1 MRATLQRAGLLLAA
15 ALFIV
20 CSGEFSQARADEF
33 SFTTTGVFSN
43 IPAASGCAGN
53 GTNQII
59 CADGRQ
65 VTFIGN
71 TFTQAYVNNV
81 ATITNNGYALGAF
94 QTLNVPPS
102 TALGPLLADGITLT
116 ITVEQF
122 GPAYAV
128 GTFTGILGHQD
139 DVVASYN
146 LFTFTS
152 NLLVFEGA
160 TYRSTFRVTNFYFP
174 SVSAVPS
181 SGVSVSLVGTPE
193 PATLVLLGTGLAGVT
208 AAARRRRRRA
218 R

>member
-15 ALFIV
+15 TLFIV
-20 CSGEFSQARADEF
+20 CSGEFSRAHADEF
-33 SFTTTGVFSN
+33 SFRTTGVFSN

-81 ATITNNGYALGAF
+81 AATSGVGYALGSF

-102 TALGPLLADGITLT
+102 SALGPLLADGITLT
-116 ITVEQF
+116 ITVEQL
-122 GPAYAV
+122 GPDYAV
-128 GTFTGILGHQD
+128 GTFTGVITHYD
-139 DVVASYN
+139 DVVASFN
-146 LFTFTS
+146 IFRFTS
-152 NLLVFEGA
+152 HQLLFEGA
-160 TYRSTFRVTNFYFP
+160 TYRSTFGVLDFYFP
-174 SVSAVPS
+174 LVSAVPS
-181 SGVSVSLVGTPE
+181 GAASQSLVGTPE

>member
-1 MRATLQRAGLLLAA
+1 MRATLQRAGLFLAA

-20 CSGEFSQARADEF
+20 CSGEFSRARADEF

-81 ATITNNGYALGAF
+81 AATGGTGYALGGF
-94 QTLNVPPS
+94 QTLNVPAS
-102 TALGPLLADGITLT
+102 SALGPLLADGITLT

-128 GTFTGILGHQD
+128 GTFTAIIGHQD
-139 DVVASYN
+139 DVVASFN
-146 LFTFTS
+146 IFRFTS
-152 NLLVFEGA
+152 HQLVFEGT
-160 TYRSTFRVTNFYFP
+160 TYRSSFGVLNFYFP

-181 SGVSVSLVGTPE
+181 GASSMSLVGTPE

-208 AAARRRRRRA
+208 AASRRRRRRA